1 MGFVPSKFY
10 ICCII
15 LAQSKSF
22 TTDFVNFTLVVVFV
36 CWKTFIFLSRT
47 ANTLKGSLYSI
58 LHLYLHVFFLT
69 CKMLN

>member
-22 TTDFVNFTLVVVFV
+22 TTSIVKFALVVVFM
-36 CWKTFIFLSRT
+36 CYKTYIFLT
-47 ANTLKGSLYSI
+47 ADVLKGASTRSCIYTFTS
-58 LHLYLHVFFLT
+58 FS
-69 CKMLN
+69 